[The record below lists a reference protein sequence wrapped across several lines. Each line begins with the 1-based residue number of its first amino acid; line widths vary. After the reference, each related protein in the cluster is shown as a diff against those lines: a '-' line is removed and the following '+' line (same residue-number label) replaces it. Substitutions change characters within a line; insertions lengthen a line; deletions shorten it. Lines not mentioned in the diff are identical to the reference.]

1 MLQKM
6 SRLAHDI
13 SYSYFSTMACS
24 RGMKEAA
31 RWQFCKNTQRPFR
44 IWAFEI
50 SSSAL
55 GPWSRPREIISR
67 CKALPLSS
75 SANLTNCA
83 RGSVPIMKQCWIYMY
98 YCCSSTLYKEIKSQV
113 DSGNKGYYF
122 LFLKNWLTNSSHD
135 TCIPGERMNM
145 RGVLAVESS

>member
-83 RGSVPIMKQCWIYMY
+83 RGSVPIMKQCWIFYLTCTTVAAVHY
-98 YCCSSTLYKEIKSQV
+98 IKKKNHKWILEIKDIIFYFWKIDSQIQAMTHAYLV
-113 DSGNKGYYF
+113 IGWIWEEF
-122 LFLKNWLTNSSHD
+122 
-135 TCIPGERMNM
+135 
-145 RGVLAVESS
+145 